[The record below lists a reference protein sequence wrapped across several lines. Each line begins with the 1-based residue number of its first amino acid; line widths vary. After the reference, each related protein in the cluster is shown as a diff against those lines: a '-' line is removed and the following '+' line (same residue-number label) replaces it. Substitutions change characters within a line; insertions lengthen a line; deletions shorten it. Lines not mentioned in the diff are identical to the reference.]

1 MATTKVFH
9 SWMHKI
15 DPNVMMSDSER
26 GRRPAGT
33 WQRAGQQSLHRSDEA
48 TMALL
53 LTSENNFEDIKLAWA
68 GVHCFKSG
76 FKPFAYK
83 RNVSRSCLGQ
93 VAEVGPRHSIYEIG

>member
-15 DPNVMMSDSER
+15 DPNVLRPDNER
-26 GRRPAGT
+26 GRRPAGS
-33 WQRAGQQSLHRSDEA
+33 WQRAGQQSLHRSAAA

-53 LTSENNFEDIKLAWA
+53 LTSENNLEDIKLAWA

-76 FKPFAYK
+76 LKPFPYK
-83 RNVSRSCLGQ
+83 RKLSRNCLGQ
-93 VAEVGPRHSIYEIG
+93 VAELGPRHFISEIG